1 VVIEWIPYNEFIEI
15 KEIED
20 NCLTLA
26 VWKKDPLSYDK
37 YEKKWIRKSF
47 GKRVYL
53 KYLHDSQ
60 DIIDTLLNMV
70 IEFFYEFRSNINIH

>member
-20 NCLTLA
+20 TLI
-26 VWKKDPLSYDK
+26 VWKKGPLSYDR
-37 YEKKWIRKSF
+37 YENKWIRKLSF

-53 KYLHDSQ
+53 KYLHNSQ
-60 DIIDTLLNMV
+60 DIINTLLNMV
-70 IEFFYEFRSNINIH
+70 IEFFFMNININ